1 MQHHQ
6 LTSSIYYKDL
16 GVYRLLL
23 QQDQTALLQ
32 FVKDYLQEILVL
44 DQKSSH
50 DLFQT
55 LAVYL
60 TCNGAKMIQQNNCL
74 LSVKHSINELNG

>member
-44 DQKSSH
+44 DQKVAMIYFKH
-50 DLFQT
+50 WLF
-55 LAVYL
+55 
-60 TCNGAKMIQQNNCL
+60 I
-74 LSVKHSINELNG
+74 